1 MGGNLPAVPDRVL
14 ALKTPPFPDKY
25 ADPFGTDKK
34 LDDALAKA
42 IDAGPGKSWRVAFA
56 IVALNP
62 DGKRP
67 MAHFRGNEEH
77 YGASMIKVAALY
89 SAFELR
95 KVVKAVAK
103 ELGAAA
109 TQKDLLPQIA
119 KYLNPLIMAQAGTM
133 SAFKAVKGEHGDL
146 LKANGCPQYANVFDV
161 LSASPDPGFT
171 VKFSKAFENHMDQMI
186 KVSDN
191 NHAADT
197 IHGSGY
203 GYLNGALASA
213 GLLDAS
219 SFTGIWLAGDYA
231 DPDYANKYPA
241 FRIDSVNDKRVAQA
255 TSVIQFAKMYTLM
268 ADSKLVDPASSKEML
283 EYLRRAVTYKHEVWI
298 DRTVDDKGKP
308 QGGLDSSEF
317 TVTHNKLGWGLLKT
331 GEPVYSEA
339 SIMEHN
345 DTGRRFVVVWENLLL
360 DNTIWTPVAQ
370 VIRRTIRGY
379 LGLTP

>member
-1 MGGNLPAVPDRVL
+1 MGGDLPAVPDRVL
-14 ALKTPPFPDKY
+14 ALTTPPFPDKY

-42 IDAGPGKSWRVAFA
+42 IDAGSGKSWRVAFA
-56 IVALNP
+56 IVALDP

-67 MAHFRGNEEH
+67 MAQFRGDEEH

-103 ELGAAA
+103 ELAAAA
-109 TQKDLLPQIA
+109 TKRDLLPQIA
-119 KYLNPLIMAQAGTM
+119 RYLNPLIMAKAGTM
-133 SAFKAVKGEHGDL
+133 NAFKAVKGEHGDL
-146 LKANGCPQYANVFDV
+146 LKANACPQYASVFDV

-186 KVSDN
+186 KVSSN
-191 NHAADT
+191 NDAAET

-231 DPDYANKYPA
+231 DPAYANKYPY
-241 FRIDSVNDKRVAQA
+241 FRVDSVNDKRVAQA
-255 TSVIQFAKMYTLM
+255 TSVTQFAKMYTLM
-268 ADSKLVDPASSKEML
+268 ADSKLVDAASSKEML
-283 EYLRRAVTYKHEVWI
+283 EYLHRAVTYKHEVWI
-298 DRTVDDKGKP
+298 DRTIDDGVP
-308 QGGLDSSEF
+308 QGGLDPSEF
-317 TVTHNKLGWGLLKT
+317 TVTHNKLGVGPLKT
-331 GEPVYSEA
+331 NESVYSEA
-339 SIMEHN
+339 SILQHN
-345 DTGRRFVVVWENLLL
+345 ATGRRFVVVWQNLLL
-360 DNTIWTPVAQ
+360 DNTVWAPVAQ